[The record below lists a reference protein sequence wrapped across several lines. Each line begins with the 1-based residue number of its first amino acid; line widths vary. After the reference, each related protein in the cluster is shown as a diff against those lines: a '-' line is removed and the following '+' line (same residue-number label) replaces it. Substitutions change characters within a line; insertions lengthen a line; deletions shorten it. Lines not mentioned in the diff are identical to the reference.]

1 MHACYPTTCVPHGT
15 EEGIRSFGSGGR
27 EGCEPPCQCWESS
40 PGPLEDE
47 QSVLLTAG
55 AYPQP
60 QESLLYKVT
69 AIQPPQLTGWTVQ
82 AVCELICEY
91 V

>member
-1 MHACYPTTCVPHGT
+1 MVQTP

-27 EGCEPPCQCWESS
+27 DGCEPPCRCWESS

-55 AYPQP
+55 AYAQP
-60 QESLLYKVT
+60 QESLSYKVSQT
-69 AIQPPQLTGWTVQ
+69 AIQSPQFPGWTVQ
-82 AVCELICEY
+82 AVSESCELICEY